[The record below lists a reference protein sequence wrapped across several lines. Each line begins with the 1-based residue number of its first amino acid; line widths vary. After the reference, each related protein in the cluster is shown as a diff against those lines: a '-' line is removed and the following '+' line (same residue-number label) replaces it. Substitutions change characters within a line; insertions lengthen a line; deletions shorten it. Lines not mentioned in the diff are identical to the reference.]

1 MTVPKL
7 TLTMLG
13 ASGSGKTAYLHGMY
27 NRLSMGVQG
36 YYLYATDPDLDL
48 DLAEDWARLR
58 RTGAMPKATSERPI
72 GYEFVFRRGMRD
84 LMTIDCVDFRGN
96 AALDR
101 RSAAEDV
108 ALLEDRLSVSDSIIL
123 ALDSEHV
130 AEWVRHGAPGGLDRD
145 DDPMEISRFS
155 RAISRVFSNRLAEGE
170 PVPGVTVLLTKAD
183 LLAERTGMRAAE
195 ALQTVG
201 RNFPKLVPV
210 LAGDGA
216 DGVTVALCAVQLGN
230 FGAAAQA
237 TVDAS
242 RIAPKNLHLPVI
254 FSLRHYLS
262 EGIVRNRQE
271 MGRLS
276 ASLDAS
282 RGELA
287 ALSQGFLGGFFKG
300 AEKTNARQ
308 QIDRLVSS
316 SSATAAD
323 LQKAQERCRELD
335 DELRGIAIY
344 RDGRLL
350 TD

>member
-1 MTVPKL
+1 MTVPNL

-58 RTGAMPKATSERPI
+58 RTGTMPKATSDRPI
-72 GYEFVFRRGMRD
+72 AYEFVFRRGMRD

-101 RSAAEDV
+101 RGAAADV
-108 ALLEDRLSVSDSIIL
+108 AQLEERLSVSDAIIL

-130 AEWVRHGAPGGLDRD
+130 AEWISQGAPGNLDRD

-155 RAISRVFSNRLAEGE
+155 RAISRVFSRRMQDGD

-183 LLAERTGMRAAE
+183 LLAARTGMKAHE
-195 ALQTVG
+195 ALQVAG
-201 RNFPKLVPV
+201 QNFGKLVPV

-216 DGVTVALCAVQLGN
+216 EGVTVALCPVQLGN

-271 MGRLS
+271 MSRLS

-282 RGELA
+282 RGELE
-287 ALSQGFLGGFFKG
+287 ALSQGFFGGLFKG
-300 AEKTNARQ
+300 AQKTSARQ
-308 QIDRLVSS
+308 EIDRLVAS
-316 SSATAAD
+316 SSATSTD
-323 LQKAQERCRELD
+323 LQKAQDRCRELD
-335 DELRGIAIY
+335 QEMRGIPIY

>member
-1 MTVPKL
+1 MTVPTL
-7 TLTMLG
+7 TLTLLG

-27 NRLSMGVQG
+27 NRLSSGVQG
-36 YYLYATDPDLDL
+36 YYLYTTDPDLDL

-58 RTGAMPKATSERPI
+58 RTGTMPKATSEEPI
-72 GYEFVFRRGMRD
+72 SYEFVFRRGMRD

-101 RSAAEDV
+101 RGAAADV
-108 ALLEDRLSVSDSIIL
+108 AQLEERLMRSDSIIL

-130 AEWVRHGAPGGLDRD
+130 AEWIKHGAPGNLDRD

-155 RAISRVFSNRLAEGE
+155 RAISRVFSSRLAEGD

-183 LLAERTGMRAAE
+183 LLAERTGLRAAE
-195 ALQTVG
+195 ALQMAG
-201 RNFPKLVPV
+201 RNFPNLVPV
-210 LAGDGA
+210 LAGDDA
-216 DGVTVALCAVQLGN
+216 EGVTVALCAVQLGN

-242 RIAPKNLHLPVI
+242 RIAPKNLHLPII

-271 MGRLS
+271 MDRL
-276 ASLDAS
+276 AGGLDAS

-287 ALSQGFLGGFFKG
+287 ALSQGLFGGFFKG
-300 AEKTNARQ
+300 AQKTSARQ
-308 QIDRLVSS
+308 EIDRLLAS
-316 SSATAAD
+316 SSATSAD
-323 LQKAQERCRELD
+323 LARAQERCQELD
-335 DELRGIAIY
+335 AELRGVAIY

>member
-1 MTVPKL
+1 MTVPRL

-48 DLAEDWARLR
+48 DLAEHWAALR
-58 RTGAMPKATSERPI
+58 RNGTMPKATSEDPI
-72 GYEFVFRRGMRD
+72 AFDFVFRRGMRD

-101 RSAAEDV
+101 RSTAKDAGP
-108 ALLEDRLSVSDSIIL
+108 LQDRIAVSDSIIV

-130 AEWVRHGAPGGLDRD
+130 AEWIRHGTPGNLDRFGE
-145 DDPMEISRFS
+145 PMEISRFG
-155 RAISRVFSNRLAEGE
+155 RAISEVFSSRLDAGD

-183 LLAERTGMRAAE
+183 LLAERTGMRASE
-195 ALQTVG
+195 ALRAAV
-201 RNFPKLVPV
+201 RNLHNLLPW
-210 LAGDGA
+210 LAGDEA
-216 DGVTVALCAVQLGN
+216 EGVTMALCAVQLGN
-230 FGAAAQA
+230 FGGAVQP

-242 RIAPKNLHLPVI
+242 RIAPKNLHLPII

-271 MGRLS
+271 MSRLS
-276 ASLDAS
+276 DSLDAS

-287 ALSQGFLGGFFKG
+287 ALSQGFFGGLFKG
-300 AEKTNARQ
+300 TQKDSARQ
-308 QIDRLVSS
+308 QIDRLVAS

-323 LQKAQERCRELD
+323 LQKAQDRCRDLD
-335 DELRGIAIY
+335 DELKGIPIF

>member
-48 DLAEDWARLR
+48 DLAEHWAELR
-58 RTGAMPKATSERPI
+58 RNGRMPQATSEDPI

-96 AALDR
+96 AAVDR
-101 RSAAEDV
+101 RGAAKDV
-108 ALLEDRLSVSDSIIL
+108 ALLKDRLAVSDSIIV

-130 AEWVRHGAPGGLDRD
+130 AEWIKHGAPGNLDRFG
-145 DDPMEISRFS
+145 DPMELARFNL
-155 RAISRVFSNRLAEGE
+155 AISEVFSNRLSAGD

-183 LLAERTGMRAAE
+183 LLAERTGMRASE
-195 ALQTVG
+195 ALQVAV
-201 RNFPKLVPV
+201 RNLRNLVPW
-210 LAGDGA
+210 LAGDEA
-216 DGVTVALCAVQLGN
+216 EGVTMALCAVQLGN
-230 FGAAAQA
+230 FGAADRT

-242 RIAPKNLHLPVI
+242 RIAPKNLHLPII

-271 MGRLS
+271 MSRLS
-276 ASLDAS
+276 ESLDAS

-287 ALSQGFLGGFFKG
+287 ALSQGFFGGLFKG
-300 AEKTNARQ
+300 AQKTSARQ
-308 QIDRLVSS
+308 QIDSLVSS

-323 LQKAQERCRELD
+323 LQKAQDRCRDLD
-335 DELRGIAIY
+335 EELRGIPVF